1 MIVPNEF
8 ALYISR
14 LIYHQVREEFKSDVD
29 ENKYYTNLY
38 KKHYKTTKDPSYN
51 EVLVFLYDQSKKS
64 SL

>member
-14 LIYHQVREEFKSDVD
+14 FIYHQVREEFKSHSD

-38 KKHYKTTKDPSYN
+38 KKYYKTTKDPSYN
-51 EVLVFLYDQSKKS
+51 EVLVFLYDRSKE
-64 SL
+64 